1 MLIKTTGRGPDYG
14 KNLIQRRWAFLA
26 LLAVGATGL
35 VCYFFLVPG
44 SGISGHARG
53 FYLGGASGITG
64 AALANLL
71 RNEWMLR
78 HPSHRPG
85 GPSGGGGDIFS
96 PGPGRLCP
104 GGSGPDAGE
113 GAAGLHAGLHPVL
126 PRRPGRPG
134 PAAVR
139 TLSRKGGSPVSHP
152 NPIPPMTEE
161 ERAAF
166 RSFLLRRYVL
176 SILAL
181 VLGIAGAV
189 LLLRR
194 GVDGPPLMEAVW
206 VCLFVLS
213 GGTAVL
219 GGRAWG
225 RYQTLLTEPEAMER
239 TWQARRAGPQTEA
252 DQSYRRDVSRSGRL
266 GLLLLAAALLLLLL
280 GIPLQA
286 QLTGRAADVY
296 GQVIF
301 CLFLVGFSMMAESWH
316 TLARPEE
323 LRSARVARDDER
335 SQEIELR
342 AVWKAARAT
351 QTALFLGLLAAGWLG
366 WSDVSLTLSIVLFFY
381 FSALAVFR
389 ARLSK
394 RM

>member
-1 MLIKTTGRGPDYG
+1 MSY
-14 KNLIQRRWAFLA
+14 
-26 LLAVGATGL
+26 
-35 VCYFFLVPG
+35 
-44 SGISGHARG
+44 
-53 FYLGGASGITG
+53 
-64 AALANLL
+64 
-71 RNEWMLR
+71 
-78 HPSHRPG
+78 
-85 GPSGGGGDIFS
+85 
-96 PGPGRLCP
+96 
-104 GGSGPDAGE
+104 
-113 GAAGLHAGLHPVL
+113 
-126 PRRPGRPG
+126 
-134 PAAVR
+134 
-139 TLSRKGGSPVSHP
+139 P

-301 CLFLVGFSMMAESWH
+301 CLFLVGFSMMAGSWH
-316 TLARPEE
+316 ILARPEE

-351 QTALFLGLLAAGWLG
+351 QTALFLGLLEAGWLG

>member
-1 MLIKTTGRGPDYG
+1 
-14 KNLIQRRWAFLA
+14 
-26 LLAVGATGL
+26 
-35 VCYFFLVPG
+35 
-44 SGISGHARG
+44 
-53 FYLGGASGITG
+53 
-64 AALANLL
+64 
-71 RNEWMLR
+71 
-78 HPSHRPG
+78 
-85 GPSGGGGDIFS
+85 
-96 PGPGRLCP
+96 
-104 GGSGPDAGE
+104 
-113 GAAGLHAGLHPVL
+113 
-126 PRRPGRPG
+126 
-134 PAAVR
+134 
-139 TLSRKGGSPVSHP
+139 
-152 NPIPPMTEE
+152 MTEE

-301 CLFLVGFSMMAESWH
+301 CLFLVGFSMMAGSWH
-316 TLARPEE
+316 ILARPEE

-394 RM
+394 RI

>member
-1 MLIKTTGRGPDYG
+1 
-14 KNLIQRRWAFLA
+14 
-26 LLAVGATGL
+26 
-35 VCYFFLVPG
+35 
-44 SGISGHARG
+44 
-53 FYLGGASGITG
+53 
-64 AALANLL
+64 
-71 RNEWMLR
+71 
-78 HPSHRPG
+78 
-85 GPSGGGGDIFS
+85 
-96 PGPGRLCP
+96 
-104 GGSGPDAGE
+104 
-113 GAAGLHAGLHPVL
+113 
-126 PRRPGRPG
+126 
-134 PAAVR
+134 
-139 TLSRKGGSPVSHP
+139 
-152 NPIPPMTEE
+152 MTEE

-239 TWQARRAGPQTEA
+239 AWQARRAGPRTEA
-252 DQSYRRDVSRSGRL
+252 DRAYRRDVSRSGRR

-286 QLTGRAADVY
+286 QLTERAADVY
-296 GQVIF
+296 GQVI
-301 CLFLVGFSMMAESWH
+301 CALVIAGFALKTWSWH

-323 LRSARVARDDER
+323 LHSAQVALNDER

-342 AVWKAARAT
+342 AVEKAARAT
-351 QTALFLGLLAAGWLG
+351 YIALLLGFLVTGWLG
-366 WSDVSLTLSIVLFFY
+366 WSEVSLTLAVVLLFY
-381 FSALAVFR
+381 LSALAVFR